1 MLKNMLK
8 SPKIR
13 VQPMTT
19 TKELLLQIDFLQ
31 KWYTNLTVFDK
42 NLAHQSTVSAWL
54 NHANPHQNLVN
65 YKNLPLQFVPQN
77 DLPND
82 IAYESFIA
90 TTGKIPTRDNFHD
103 LLNGMIWLNFP
114 KTKATFNQLHHRQ
127 IHEFGIGNAR
137 TALRNVLTL
146 FDENG
151 GVLVSSSS
159 EILHALQQF
168 DWQTAFLQH
177 EWQNTQ
183 FFAIGHALLEKLIN
197 PRKNITAHCLLLQVD
212 DDWFLQ
218 NLAKQRKYLDDF
230 LANLFL
236 QENLFSKM
244 FQPLPVLG
252 LPNYCQQDID
262 FYQDKTVFREKRAGE
277 PAKIWHFSIT

>member
-1 MLKNMLK
+1 MR
-8 SPKIR
+8 KIT
-13 VQPMTT
+13 MTT
-19 TKELLLQIDFLQ
+19 ANALISQIDFSQ
-31 KWYTNLTVFDK
+31 KWYENLHVFQKDFSNQTK
-42 NLAHQSTVSAWL
+42 VYDLLNQS
-54 NHANPHQNLVN
+54 NFHQNFVN
-65 YKNLPLQFVPQN
+65 YQNLPIQFVPQD

-103 LLNGMIWLNFP
+103 LLNGIIWQNFP
-114 KTKATFNQLHHRQ
+114 KTKATFNQLHQAQ
-127 IHEFGIGNAR
+127 IQAFGIGNAR
-137 TALRNVLTL
+137 TTLRNVLTL

-151 GVLVSSSS
+151 GVLISSSS

-197 PRKNITAHCLLLQVD
+197 PRKNITAHCILLKVN

-218 NLAKQRKYLDDF
+218 SLAKQREDLDNF
-230 LANLFL
+230 LARLFL
-236 QENLFSKM
+236 QENLFPKM

-252 LPNYCQQDID
+252 LPNYCEQDGD
-262 FYQDKTVFREKRAGE
+262 FYLDKSVFREKRAGK